1 MVEMGFT
8 YDPATAGSSVRF
20 VPPDKR
26 DKVSTMSNASSI

>member
-26 DKVSTMSNASSI
+26 DRVSTMSDT